1 MMAGAITHNS
11 MLNSLMLGKPLI
23 RNSRLISLG
32 ISSGISQGSAQN
44 QSRISLR
51 PFFVFVGLTGL
62 FQAEIFV

>member
-1 MMAGAITHNS
+1 MMAGAITLNS
-11 MLNSLMLGKPLI
+11 MRNSLMLGKPLI
-23 RNSRLISLG
+23 RSYPG
-32 ISSGISQGSAQN
+32 ISPGISQGSAQN